1 MYFSQRSYD
10 AGRCTGGAGMSTE
23 HPRRVAL
30 VTGASR
36 GIGRA
41 IAERFAR
48 EGALVI
54 INYVQSQS
62 AAEEVLTSIQKNDGQ
77 AELARFD
84 VTNGTAVNA
93 AFQQIVEKHG
103 RIDVVV
109 NNAGL
114 AIDNLLLRL
123 KEEEWEQVMDV
134 NLKGV
139 FLCTKAA
146 ARPML
151 RQRSGRIINLTSVV
165 AQTGNPGQA
174 AYTAAKAGIIGFTPY
189 SRWSMGHRGGGG
201 RGCRLSCQPAGRV
214 HHWAGH
220 QHQWWYVCLS
230 SEPRETRRVFAS
242 RWAPSSRPSSNE
254 EDTDMAASIEER
266 VREIISEQLNVSKD
280 EVTPEAS
287 FTDDLG
293 ADSLDLVEL
302 VMALEEEFEIE
313 VSDEDAEKIRKV
325 KDVYDYIDKHKK

>member
-1 MYFSQRSYD
+1 MSAAPQQR
-10 AGRCTGGAGMSTE
+10 
-23 HPRRVAL
+23 VVL

-48 EGALVI
+48 EGDLVL

-62 AAEEVLTSIQKNDGQ
+62 VAEEVLNGIQNNGGQ
-77 AELARFD
+77 AELSRFD
-84 VTNGTAVNA
+84 VANGTAVNA
-93 AFQQIVEKHG
+93 AFQQIIEKHG

-123 KEEEWEQVMDV
+123 KEEEWERVMDV

-174 AYTAAKAGIIGFTPY
+174 AYTAAKAGVIGFTRTMAKELA
-189 SRWSMGHRGGGG
+189 SRSVTVNAVAPGFIETDMTGSLPDEVKSGY
-201 RGCRLSCQPAGRV
+201 LSLIPAGRWGTV
-214 HHWAGH
+214 TEVAEVVAFLASPLAGYITG
-220 QHQWWYVCLS
+220 QVININGGMYV
-230 SEPRETRRVFAS
+230 
-242 RWAPSSRPSSNE
+242 
-254 EDTDMAASIEER
+254 
-266 VREIISEQLNVSKD
+266 
-280 EVTPEAS
+280 
-287 FTDDLG
+287 
-293 ADSLDLVEL
+293 
-302 VMALEEEFEIE
+302 
-313 VSDEDAEKIRKV
+313 
-325 KDVYDYIDKHKK
+325 

>member
-1 MYFSQRSYD
+1 MSSATPSQQ
-10 AGRCTGGAGMSTE
+10 
-23 HPRRVAL
+23 VIL

-48 EGALVI
+48 DGALVI
-54 INYVQSQS
+54 INYVQSQA
-62 AAEEVLTSIQKNDGQ
+62 AAEETRSGIAQSGGQ
-77 AELARFD
+77 AELLRFD
-84 VTNGTAVNA
+84 VANGDEVHT

-123 KEEEWEQVMDV
+123 KEEEWERVMDV

-174 AYTAAKAGIIGFTPY
+174 AYTAAKAGVIGFTRTMAKELA
-189 SRWSMGHRGGGG
+189 SRSVTVNAVAPGFIETDMTGSLPEEVKSGY
-201 RGCRLSCQPAGRV
+201 LSLIPAGR
-214 HHWAGH
+214 WGTAGEVAEVVAFLASPLAGYITG
-220 QHQWWYVCLS
+220 QVININGGMYV
-230 SEPRETRRVFAS
+230 
-242 RWAPSSRPSSNE
+242 
-254 EDTDMAASIEER
+254 
-266 VREIISEQLNVSKD
+266 
-280 EVTPEAS
+280 
-287 FTDDLG
+287 
-293 ADSLDLVEL
+293 
-302 VMALEEEFEIE
+302 
-313 VSDEDAEKIRKV
+313 
-325 KDVYDYIDKHKK
+325 

>member
-1 MYFSQRSYD
+1 
-10 AGRCTGGAGMSTE
+10 
-23 HPRRVAL
+23 VVL

-48 EGALVI
+48 EDALVI
-54 INYVQSQS
+54 INYVHSQS

-84 VTNGTAVNA
+84 VTNGAAVNA

-123 KEEEWEQVMDV
+123 KEEEWDQVMSV

-174 AYTAAKAGIIGFTPY
+174 AYTAAKAGIIGFTKTMAKELA
-189 SRWSMGHRGGGG
+189 SRAVTVNAVAPGFIETDMTGSLPDEVKSGY
-201 RGCRLSCQPAGRV
+201 LSLIPAGRWGTAAEV
-214 HHWAGH
+214 AEVVAFLASPLAGYITG
-220 QHQWWYVCLS
+220 QVININGGMYV
-230 SEPRETRRVFAS
+230 
-242 RWAPSSRPSSNE
+242 
-254 EDTDMAASIEER
+254 
-266 VREIISEQLNVSKD
+266 
-280 EVTPEAS
+280 
-287 FTDDLG
+287 
-293 ADSLDLVEL
+293 
-302 VMALEEEFEIE
+302 
-313 VSDEDAEKIRKV
+313 
-325 KDVYDYIDKHKK
+325 